1 MTAGEIFN
9 DRSQR
14 NPAHFT
20 RVTQASGV
28 YAKIP
33 QIARLAPAA
42 RSPDNGAYPATISL
56 TAEQA
61 RELAPPFGDVVS
73 PVNSERGSG
82 NAGFD
87 GSKRRKRQVSQ

>member
-1 MTAGEIFN
+1 MPASCAIRLFHLREIGCWRLPHNSKNYRVRTGCEIAGQW
-9 DRSQR
+9 RM
-14 NPAHFT
+14 
-20 RVTQASGV
+20 SGE
-28 YAKIP
+28 
-33 QIARLAPAA
+33 
-42 RSPDNGAYPATISL
+42 TISL

-73 PVNSERGSG
+73 PVISERGSG